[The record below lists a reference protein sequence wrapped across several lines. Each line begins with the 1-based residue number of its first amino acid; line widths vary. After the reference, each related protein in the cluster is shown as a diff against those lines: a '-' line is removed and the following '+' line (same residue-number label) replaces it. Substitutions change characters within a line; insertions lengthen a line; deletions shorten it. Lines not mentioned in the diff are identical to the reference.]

1 MNKNLIALDELY
13 KIIKNKGLDKYI
25 ISYGYSK
32 RKGKKYHVI
41 LRDTLKPVHFGAL
54 DYEDYLIHKDPI
66 RRENF
71 RKRFKALYEKNK
83 NNPSSPIFWSYLIL
97 W

>member
-1 MNKNLIALDELY
+1 MNKNLITLDELY

-32 RKGKKYHVI
+32 RKGKKYYVI
-41 LRDTLKPVHFGAL
+41 LRDGLKPVHFGAL
-54 DYEDYLIHKDPI
+54 DYESYEVHKDPI

-71 RKRFKALYEKNK
+71 RKRFKALYEKIK
-83 NNPSSPIFWSYLIL
+83 NNPLSPLFWSWNIN